1 MKFIY
6 EFSYDYDYEK
16 NEIEKII
23 DRQEVIAE
31 TKDEVA
37 YKKNYSIEAI
47 GTICKKGH
55 KVITSSTQNE
65 LETFNVYNCMSLNK
79 YCTSYS
85 LISEEEDLN
94 QEEIK
99 EIFTTMHQALR
110 EYIVGKIDTFDKAI
124 ENCFEQNV
132 VKNYKEQEKVEA

>member
-1 MKFIY
+1 
-6 EFSYDYDYEK
+6 
-16 NEIEKII
+16 
-23 DRQEVIAE
+23 
-31 TKDEVA
+31 
-37 YKKNYSIEAI
+37 
-47 GTICKKGH
+47 
-55 KVITSSTQNE
+55 
-65 LETFNVYNCMSLNK
+65 MSLNK